1 MMHQRVS
8 EKTSGE
14 WEGCVIWR
22 EGLLQ
27 RLRVCVRV
35 SIFFCLFVSDGRCL
49 MVIESI
55 FIWNH
60 HKFPSSFFLLN
71 MLSGS
76 FNVEPGS
83 TSFLQRIERH
93 DIADRHQNKWL
104 FQTASI
110 CLYCTFSVSWFGY
123 AVSHPKSTMVL
134 LQVIADTLCLRAAF
148 AAKADDHWSKSLHY
162 LADEQYYAIAS
173 YLGRTKW
180 TWMDMHENG
189 GIWIQAIIG
198 LCKEQ
203 PLGYVGVSCIHVWG
217 HGFPSSFNSL
227 VVSYAARGRRQIER
241 PHHLKMMRV
250 MFLAF
255 RKKPFKIYVGLVSWC
270 GVYVSLQNFLYYC

>member
-1 MMHQRVS
+1 MAMDCGTLELHDAS
-8 EKTSGE
+8 EG
-14 WEGCVIWR
+14 VR
-22 EGLLQ
+22 ENFGGMGRMCYLK
-27 RLRVCVRV
+27 RRTPTTFACVCV
-35 SIFFCLFVSDGRCL
+35 CLFFFVCLFQMDGVWWWL
-49 MVIESI
+49 NL
-55 FIWNH
+55 FFFWNH
-60 HKFPSSFFLLN
+60 HKSPSWFFLLN
-71 MLSGS
+71 TLSGS

-83 TSFLQRIERH
+83 TSYLQRIERH

-104 FQTASI
+104 FQTASLFSSI

-123 AVSHPKSTMVL
+123 AVSHPKSTVVL

-162 LADEQYYAIAS
+162 LADEQYYAIAP

-203 PLGYVGVSCIHVWG
+203 PL
-217 HGFPSSFNSL
+217 
-227 VVSYAARGRRQIER
+227 R
-241 PHHLKMMRV
+241 
-250 MFLAF
+250 
-255 RKKPFKIYVGLVSWC
+255 YVGLSMSEAMASLRRSTAWSSAMQLVEGDGLKDLTTSRWC
-270 GVYVSLQNFLYYC
+270 ELCFWHLGKSLLKYT